1 MEVGDEVLDEMK
13 DEIGVGEITEEQRK
27 MNDLMRKL
35 IDANTV
41 LVVKVA
47 ACDCRKKNSC
57 KVYVQAQEI
66 AKIIDELQELRP
78 RA

>member
-1 MEVGDEVLDEMK
+1 MEAVNGSEEVIAQAELSPEMEK
-13 DEIGVGEITEEQRK
+13 TNELIK
-27 MNDLMRKL
+27 KL
-35 IDANTV
+35 IDADTV

-57 KVYVQAQEI
+57 KVYLQAQEI

-78 RA
+78 G

>member
-13 DEIGVGEITEEQRK
+13 DEIGVGEITEEQRR

-47 ACDCRKKNSC
+47 ACGCRKKNSC

>member
-1 MEVGDEVLDEMK
+1 MEVGDEVLDEMR
-13 DEIGVGEITEEQRK
+13 DEIGVGEITEEQRR